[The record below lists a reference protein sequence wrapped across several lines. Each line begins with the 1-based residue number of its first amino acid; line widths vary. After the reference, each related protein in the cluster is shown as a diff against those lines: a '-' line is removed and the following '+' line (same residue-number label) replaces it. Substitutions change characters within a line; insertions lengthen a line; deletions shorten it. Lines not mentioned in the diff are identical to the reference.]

1 MKTRDT
7 DKVVSSESTSSDET
21 SPRDSDGPLAGTLK
35 AGYLLQ
41 RRIGIGRFGVIY
53 KAFDVENERAVAVKI
68 IDLFAKDERDGK
80 TGPTEVEIYKR
91 LAFGPGETT
100 ILSFYNSFVLGS
112 ENRLFTILELGDYNV
127 HQLITTSPPVLTD
140 DIKVSIT
147 RQMSKAVIF
156 LRQRSIMHRDIKPDN
171 YIYFKKRHVV
181 KLCDFGFAKIYDPT
195 DPPSDYL
202 GTIDYIAPEIVRCSK
217 TPKAYGPA
225 VDLWALG
232 VTVYELSVGKPPFY
246 HSSEKETFYNILM
259 FNDLLNYPRHQIPT
273 MDVCHFL
280 SKLMKCE
287 PASRVL
293 DISVLHLS
301 ASHPKG
307 GRFEESQDAG
317 PSPPVSHNGSPRSET
332 DSSEARECSFSSNA
346 NSSGS
351 LQDSS
356 E

>member
-1 MKTRDT
+1 MES
-7 DKVVSSESTSSDET
+7 KVVSLSVSFSESTSSES
-21 SPRDSDGPLAGTLK
+21 SPRDGDGPLTGTLK

-41 RRIGIGRFGVIY
+41 RRIGTGRFGVIY

-68 IDLFAKDERDGK
+68 IDLFAKEERDSK

-91 LAFGPGETT
+91 LALGLGETIGT
-100 ILSFYNSFVLGS
+100 CILSFYNSFVLGS

-127 HQLITTSPPVLTD
+127 YQLITRASLVLTD

-147 RQMSKAVIF
+147 RQMSKAIIF
-156 LRQRSIMHRDIKPDN
+156 LHQRSIIHRDIKPEN
-171 YIYFKKRHVV
+171 YIYFKKRHRV
-181 KLCDFGFAKIYDPT
+181 KLCDFGFAKIYDPA
-195 DPPSDYL
+195 DPPSEYL

-259 FNDLLNYPRHQIPT
+259 FNDSLNYPRHQIPT
-273 MDVCHFL
+273 MNVCHFL

-293 DISVLHLS
+293 DISVLRLS
-301 ASHPKG
+301 ASHPEG
-307 GRFEESQDAG
+307 VRLEESQNAG

-332 DSSEARECSFSSNA
+332 DSSEARECLFSS
-346 NSSGS
+346 
-351 LQDSS
+351 S